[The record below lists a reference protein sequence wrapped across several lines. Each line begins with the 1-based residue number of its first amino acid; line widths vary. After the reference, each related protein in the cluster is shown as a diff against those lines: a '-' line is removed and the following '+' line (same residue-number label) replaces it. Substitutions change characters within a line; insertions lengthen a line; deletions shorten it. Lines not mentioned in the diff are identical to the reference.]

1 MAVRIITD
9 STSDLTPGQQKE
21 LGVEVV
27 PLLVRFGQEEFV
39 DGVTLKNEQF
49 YERLAKSDELPTTA
63 QVTPERFAEAFGKYG
78 EEDEI
83 VGIFISSDM
92 SGTYQSAVIAKKL
105 LGKDR
110 IHLIDSRNV
119 TFALGL
125 LVCEAARMRDRGMS
139 ADEICGEI
147 QSLIGRLR
155 FYAVVDT
162 LKYLKMGGRLSS
174 SSALLGTMLRIKP
187 IITVNNGLV
196 DVFEKKQGRKAAL
209 EAIAEKVRRERPD
222 PARLITF
229 GDSVA
234 PDMTELLKASLQG
247 EYDPANSY
255 TLALGAVVGTH
266 AGPGCAGIAYFVKAD

>member
-9 STSDLTPGQQKE
+9 STSDIAPDQQE
-21 LGVEVV
+21 TLGIEIV

-39 DGVTLKNEQF
+39 DGVTLSNREF
-49 YERLAKSDELPTTA
+49 YERLEHSGELPTTA
-63 QVTPERFAEAFGKYG
+63 QVTPERFEQVFGKYG
-78 EEDEI
+78 AEDEI

-92 SGTYQSAVIAKKL
+92 SGTYQSAVIAKEQL
-105 LGKDR
+105 NNAN

-125 LVCEAARMRDRGMS
+125 LVYEAVRLRDAGRTAREIC
-139 ADEICGEI
+139 DEIG
-147 QSLIGRLR
+147 SLIGRLR

-162 LKYLKMGGRLSS
+162 LKYLKLGGRLSS

-187 IITVNNGLV
+187 IITVGSGLV
-196 DVFEKKQGRKAAL
+196 DVCEKKQGRKAAL
-209 EAIAEKVRRERPD
+209 EAIVQKVRQERPD
-222 PARLITF
+222 PGHLITF

-234 PDMTELLKASLQG
+234 PEMTRTLKELLEG
-247 EYDPANSY
+247 EYDPENSR

-266 AGPGCAGIAYFVKAD
+266 AGPGCAGIAYFARTD